1 MDFLNQFPNQTI
13 AKDNASLFSFTEK
26 EQKGDLPFAFGTQSS
41 EAGEISFLNQMK
53 SQDPG
58 ESFGLDGSQKNMGDL
73 NFLKTIY
80 ECPNRPIIFLILME
94 KDSLCKIR
102 LVCHWV

>member
-13 AKDNASLFSFTEK
+13 AKDDNSLFSFTDK
-26 EQKGDLPFAFGTQSS
+26 VEQKGDLPFAFGTQSS

-53 SQDPG
+53 SQDNG
-58 ESFGLDGSQKNMGDL
+58 ESFALDDTQKNMGGL

-80 ECPNRPIIFLILME
+80 EVPESSNNNFIPHNPE
-94 KDSLCKIR
+94 SPTNA
-102 LVCHWV
+102 